1 MQVLAL
7 FQSKVIENNIDVIFV
22 CHLLLIWDAVM
33 DKTAEDANQ
42 KHGHV
47 DLSETSRQDMKTY
60 FKDMIQF
67 QYLVIIDKRV
77 D

>member
-1 MQVLAL
+1 
-7 FQSKVIENNIDVIFV
+7 
-22 CHLLLIWDAVM
+22 M
-33 DKTAEDANQ
+33 DRTAEDANQ

-47 DLSETSRQDMKTY
+47 DLSETSRQEIKTY

-67 QYLVIIDKRV
+67 QYQVRIDKRV